1 MTTLIALESTLIA
14 CRRCPRLVAW
24 REEVA
29 RVKRRAY
36 RDDDYWG
43 RPVPGFGDAAAR
55 VLIVGLA
62 PGAHGANRTGRL
74 FTGDSSGDFLYG
86 ALHRAGFAS
95 QPTSRSRDD
104 GLTLTDAYIS
114 AACRCVPPD
123 NKPAPDELAACLP
136 FLAQEIALLP
146 NVRVVVALGRIA
158 FDAVLG
164 VYETNKPGFS
174 QKPGLLSAPTFA
186 HNARASLGP
195 GLPAL
200 IASYHP
206 SRQNTQT
213 GRLTVEMFDAVWT
226 QARMALNA
234 RRGETRDTPSSL

>member
-1 MTTLIALESTLIA
+1 MNNWHSLESALA
-14 CRRCPRLVAW
+14 SCRRCPRLVAW

-43 RPVPGFGDAAAR
+43 RPVPGFGDPDAR
-55 VLIVGLA
+55 VWIIGLA
-62 PGAHGANRTGRL
+62 PGAHGANRTGRM
-74 FTGDSSGDFLYG
+74 FTGDSSGDFLYA

-95 QPTSRSRDD
+95 QPASHSRDD

-114 AACRCVPPD
+114 AACRCAPPD
-123 NKPAPDELAACLP
+123 NKPTTDELAACRS
-136 FLAQEIALLP
+136 FLAQEIALLR

-158 FDAVLG
+158 FDAVLQ
-164 VYETNKPGFS
+164 VYSER
-174 QKPGLLSAPTFA
+174 GLLVADRKTLLFA
-186 HNARASLGP
+186 HNAACSSLGP

-213 GRLTVEMFDAVWT
+213 GRLTAEMFDAVWVS
-226 QARMALNA
+226 AR
-234 RRGETRDTPSSL
+234 SLLP